1 MNSLQKVQVEKMRAA
16 GIGFKEI
23 SEKINIPVSTIKS
36 YCYKHSIKD
45 MTAENDVRL
54 CPQCGQPVPKMRFKP
69 RRFCSD
75 ACRAKYWNQHPDEM
89 KKRSVVEQHC
99 AHCGKTFND
108 YAGRGRRY
116 CSHPCYIAARYG
128 GEQHG

>member
-1 MNSLQKVQVEKMRAA
+1 MNSLQKAQIEKMRAS
-16 GIGFKEI
+16 GFGFHEI
-23 SEKINIPVSTIKS
+23 SHKMDIPVSTIKS
-36 YCYKHSIKD
+36 YCYSHGILDTSDQIGG
-45 MTAENDVRL
+45 VC
-54 CPQCGQPVPKMRFKP
+54 CPQCGQPVPRMRFKP

-75 ACRAKYWNQHPDEM
+75 ACCVQYWHRHPDEM

-128 GEQHG
+128 GGQHG

>member
-1 MNSLQKVQVEKMRAA
+1 MNGQQKTQVEKYRRA
-16 GIGFKEI
+16 GMGFVEI
-23 SEKINIPVSTIKS
+23 SNRLGIPVSTIKS
-36 YCYKHSIKD
+36 YCYKHSVQD
-45 MTAENDVRL
+45 MTAESDAPL
-54 CPQCGQPVPKMRFKP
+54 CPECGLPVPKMHFKP

-99 AHCGKTFND
+99 AHCGRTYYD
-108 YAGRGRRY
+108 YAGRGRKY